1 MCVSVCVVRPT
12 GGGERGTNVYIYM
25 FDWKNNIMDTRGKL
39 LLIRYRF
46 GELIID

>member
-1 MCVSVCVVRPT
+1 MLSGLQGE
-12 GGGERGTNVYIYM
+12 GGTKEYIYV
-25 FDWKNNIMDTRGKL
+25 FVDVEWVILLMDTRRKL

>member
-1 MCVSVCVVRPT
+1 MS
-12 GGGERGTNVYIYM
+12 GLQGEGREERMNLYICL